1 MFRFTIALLFIV
13 CSGSSFA
20 NSNLPEAINCYEKN
34 TNSKDISKY
43 MSCFAD
49 NAVMIDVSRTINGND
64 AIQAWAERE
73 VISKGDQFK
82 HRKILE
88 LKTGYAKTE
97 VQWMSWVVHYY
108 YWWNENG
115 KITKMSLQYAN

>member
-1 MFRFTIALLFIV
+1 
-13 CSGSSFA
+13 
-20 NSNLPEAINCYEKN
+20 
-34 TNSKDISKY
+34 

-49 NAVMIDVSRTINGND
+49 NAVMIDVTRTINGND
-64 AIQAWAERE
+64 AIQTWAERE

-97 VQWMSWVVHYY
+97 VQWMSCVVHYY
-108 YWWNENG
+108 YWRDENS

>member
-1 MFRFTIALLFIV
+1 MIRIPILLTLLIV
-13 CSGSSFA
+13 SGSSFA
-20 NSNLPEAINCYEKN
+20 DNSLPEAINCYEKN
-34 TNSKDISKY
+34 TNSKDITKY
-43 MSCFAD
+43 MSCFSD
-49 NAVMIDVSRTINGND
+49 NAVMIDVSRSINGND
-64 AIQAWAERE
+64 AIEAWAERE

-97 VQWMSWVVHYY
+97 VQWMSWVVHYF
-108 YWWNENG
+108 YWWDENG